1 MSERVWDEFLTEQD
15 KAVFEAA
22 GYGARGDWGKRPV
35 LLIIDVSYGFTGE
48 IDEPILDSIKTWPN
62 SCGHLAWRSIPYLQR
77 LLDAARAKGLPVIYT
92 TGQYRDDQW
101 DMGSWA
107 WKNGRTDDWNGR
119 GQNRDGNDII
129 DEIAPQ
135 ARDIVIKKLKPSA
148 FSSTP
153 LSSFLTHLG
162 ADSLIVTGTSTS
174 GCVRASVIDAFSLNY
189 RVTLAEEGCFDR
201 SEASHAINLC
211 DMNAKYANVVPTD
224 EVIDYIDTLPEEL
237 FDLPSGKPTDN

>member
-15 KAVFEAA
+15 KAVFKAA
-22 GYGARGDWGKRPV
+22 GYGTLGDWGKRPA

-62 SCGHLAWRSIPYLQR
+62 SCGHFAWRSIPYLQR
-77 LLDAARAKGLPVIYT
+77 LLYASRAKGLPVIYT
-92 TGQYRDDQW
+92 TGQYREDQW

-107 WKNGRTDDWNGR
+107 WKNGRTDDWDGR
-119 GQNRDGNDII
+119 GQNRGGNDII

-135 ARDIVIKKLKPSA
+135 PQDIVIRKLKPSA

-153 LSSFLTHLG
+153 LNAFLTQLG

-174 GCVRASVIDAFSLNY
+174 GCVRASVIDAFSENY

-237 FDLPSGKPTDN
+237 FDLPSGKPTGF

>member
-1 MSERVWDEFLTEQD
+1 
-15 KAVFEAA
+15 
-22 GYGARGDWGKRPV
+22 
-35 LLIIDVSYGFTGE
+35 LLY
-48 IDEPILDSIKTWPN
+48 
-62 SCGHLAWRSIPYLQR
+62 
-77 LLDAARAKGLPVIYT
+77 AARAKGLPVIYT
-92 TGQYRDDQW
+92 TGQYREDQW

-107 WKNGRTDDWNGR
+107 WKNGGTDDWDGR
-119 GQNRDGNDII
+119 GQNRGGNDII

-135 ARDIVIKKLKPSA
+135 PQDIVIRKLKPSA

-153 LSSFLTHLG
+153 LNAFLTQLG

-174 GCVRASVIDAFSLNY
+174 GCVRASVIDAFSENY

-224 EVIDYIDTLPEEL
+224 EVINYIKTLPEEL
-237 FDLPSGKPTDN
+237 FNLPSGTPSAF